1 MQTSGKRGEKPG
13 DFRSRLPECRLS
25 WRSKECKR
33 AESAAKSRGIF
44 AVAPPS
50 AACLGEAKSANERK
64 ARRKAGGF
72 SQSPHRVPPRILR
85 GNVGALLVTPGK
97 RSPSPIRPAVSFAG
111 AAAMRRPL
119 CAVPALG
126 VRGGAPTVP
135 FTGRLSRFS
144 GSPSCDFCQPTRKS
158 CQPSRDFCQPACS
171 RGRFSAVCRG
181 TIADA
186 RMLPTL
192 HGLGRNP
199 GEDRLRLG

>member
-1 MQTSGKRGEKPG
+1 MQTSGKRSEKPG

-50 AACLGEAKSANERK
+50 AAS
-64 ARRKAGGF
+64 
-72 SQSPHRVPPRILR
+72 H
-85 GNVGALLVTPGK
+85 
-97 RSPSPIRPAVSFAG
+97 
-111 AAAMRRPL
+111 
-119 CAVPALG
+119 
-126 VRGGAPTVP
+126 
-135 FTGRLSRFS
+135 
-144 GSPSCDFCQPTRKS
+144 SCDFCQPTRKS

-171 RGRFSAVCRG
+171 RRRFSAVCWG

-186 RMLPTL
+186 RMLPTP

-199 GEDRLRLG
+199 GEDRLRLGRIKKKASFLLLLRSPFTDFASRRQATAWPNQEESKLSLASALAFHYLCTGF

>member
-44 AVAPPS
+44 AVARPS
-50 AACLGEAKSANERK
+50 AASHSAWKSRGAACD
-64 ARRKAGGF
+64 AR
-72 SQSPHRVPPRILR
+72 
-85 GNVGALLVTPGK
+85 K

-171 RGRFSAVCRG
+171 RRRFSAVCWG

-186 RMLPTL
+186 RMLPPP

>member
-33 AESAAKSRGIF
+33 AAKS
-44 AVAPPS
+44 V
-50 AACLGEAKSANERK
+50 NERK

-72 SQSPHRVPPRILR
+72 LQSPHRVPPRILR

-97 RSPSPIRPAVSFAG
+97 RSPSPVRPAVSFAG

-135 FTGRLSRFS
+135 FIRRLSRFS
-144 GSPSCDFCQPTRKS
+144 GSPSCDFCQPSRKS
-158 CQPSRDFCQPACS
+158 CQPTCDFCQPACS

-181 TIADA
+181 VIADA
-186 RMLPTL
+186 RTLPTP
-192 HGLGRNP
+192 HGMG
-199 GEDRLRLG
+199 